1 MRLAVDGDAVPHR
14 VLHDQHTDFL
24 QLFAQLL
31 DIEGHDAVFD
41 VDAGAV
47 VEHIQRAVNVDF
59 QSCCDVLCL
68 LFLLRQQ
75 RIVQI
80 LQNRHVFRHGVSQII
95 PVDHADTAVDDGLFH
110 RLQALLAAYDQ
121 LAQGEDEVG
130 FQRQRILIV
139 AVVQVQVHGVD
150 VVA

>member
-1 MRLAVDGDAVPHR
+1 M
-14 VLHDQHTDFL
+14 
-24 QLFAQLL
+24 
-31 DIEGHDAVFD
+31 
-41 VDAGAV
+41 

-80 LQNRHVFRHGVSQII
+80 LQDRHVFRHRVSQII
-95 PVDHADTAVDDGLFH
+95 PINHADTAVDDGLFH

-130 FQRQRILIV
+130 FQR
-139 AVVQVQVHGVD
+139 
-150 VVA
+150 

>member
-1 MRLAVDGDAVPHR
+1 MHLVDVIAGGFVRLAVDGDAVPHR

-24 QLFAQLL
+24 QLLAQLL
-31 DIEGHDAVFD
+31 DIEGHNAVFD

-47 VEHIQRAVNVDF
+47 IEHVQRTGDIDF
-59 QSCCDVLCL
+59 KRRGDVLRL
-68 LFLLRQQ
+68 LFLLCQQ

-80 LQNRHVFRHGVSQII
+80 LQNRHVFRHGVGQII

-130 FQRQRILIV
+130 FQR
-139 AVVQVQVHGVD
+139 
-150 VVA
+150 

>member
-1 MRLAVDGDAVPHR
+1 MHLINVITGGLVRLAVDGHAVPHR

-24 QLFAQLL
+24 QLLAQFL

-41 VDAGAV
+41 IDAGAV
-47 VEHIQRAVNVDF
+47 IEHIQRTGDIDF
-59 QSCCDVLCL
+59 KRCCDVLRL

-80 LQNRHVFRHGVSQII
+80 LQDRHVFRHGVGQII
-95 PVDHADTAVDDGLFH
+95 PVNHADTAVDDGLFH

-130 FQRQRILIV
+130 FQR
-139 AVVQVQVHGVD
+139 
-150 VVA
+150 